1 MLKKK
6 WQLIIQYTS
15 YMLNAVRNLDI
26 SYVACFDHALNT
38 AVSRIFMD
46 DIKDV
51 VYKVKLIHNIF
62 GHSWK
67 TVPEMGK
74 YSLQIKNVDV
84 TKKLV
89 GGQCWNSSFIIE
101 KNLDSQVSY
110 ERIKIFPS
118 RNQTLFC

>member
-1 MLKKK
+1 
-6 WQLIIQYTS
+6 
-15 YMLNAVRNLDI
+15 MLNAVRNLDI